1 MECLTVIVAP
11 QAKLCGCS
19 GPAIVNDSR
28 TRFEVGSCAVP
39 NCSRGG
45 DSEVSRRFQTWSFGS
60 VDSSRVCTSYHA
72 EKFACHFRCIAESD
86 GQDSMN
92 GIEQNR
98 AADALNLMLEL
109 VPSVVASPQPPKL
122 GALASL
128 RVHWPEYLMEAAL
141 LGTFMVSACVFGALY
156 EFPGSPVHQ
165 GITSGFLRRI
175 LMGISMGLTAI
186 ALIYSPWGKQSGAH
200 INPSVTI
207 TFFRLGKVKAWDAL
221 FYIAAQFIGAVLG
234 VVLVGLLLGKAVS
247 DPAVRY
253 VVTTPGPHGPWVA
266 LLAEFIIAAVM
277 MSTVLY
283 FSNHHRLAGYT
294 GLFAGVLV
302 ATYITIEAPFS
313 GMSMNPAR
321 TFGSALPPMIWDGL
335 WVYLTAPPL
344 GMLVAAELYLW
355 GKGQQSVRCCKLHH
369 NNDKRCIFCGANGGF
384 AS

>member
-60 VDSSRVCTSYHA
+60 VDSSRVCSSYHA

-98 AADALNLMLEL
+98 AADALNLTLEL

-141 LGTFMVSACVFGALY
+141 LGAFMVSACVFGALY
-156 EFPGSPVHQ
+156 EFPRFARSSSDHVRHFCG
-165 GITSGFLRRI
+165 GL
-175 LMGISMGLTAI
+175 LMGMSMGLTAI
-186 ALIYSPWGKQSGAH
+186 AHHLLA
-200 INPSVTI
+200 
-207 TFFRLGKVKAWDAL
+207 LGKTVGSAHQPFRDIHFLPPGQDEGLGRSFLYRGAIHRVRCWAW
-221 FYIAAQFIGAVLG
+221 FWWHVFWGRKSRIRRFGTS
-234 VVLVGLLLGKAVS
+234 LLL
-247 DPAVRY
+247 
-253 VVTTPGPHGPWVA
+253 PGPHGPWVA
-266 LLAEFIIAAVM
+266 LAGRI
-277 MSTVLY
+277 
-283 FSNHHRLAGYT
+283 HHRG
-294 GLFAGVLV
+294 
-302 ATYITIEAPFS
+302 
-313 GMSMNPAR
+313 R
-321 TFGSALPPMIWDGL
+321 D
-335 WVYLTAPPL
+335 
-344 GMLVAAELYLW
+344 
-355 GKGQQSVRCCKLHH
+355 
-369 NNDKRCIFCGANGGF
+369 
-384 AS
+384 